1 MEASAC
7 SAAGGTAVQRAETQT
22 ECTRFK
28 GCFDENMGF
37 NTAVSQ
43 AQCTNRDIC
52 DPDQYEWKNV
62 LEWTP
67 GVWYPSK
74 MMPAHWKQRELEK
87 KNVWGKKVSMDSL
100 NMIIGNSLSAMAA
113 EAYKTEFMCKN
124 EPLYAVL
131 EKVACACGSGRSST
145 ACDGVL
151 ERAQSVPIVTQTLFL
166 TAETQHLTTAVG
178 SVAISSQSIQAS
190 VTKRSDNVA
199 VSILATPAF
208 ELRNTSSSM
217 GNDRRAAASISC
229 SDFDIIRNSQGQV
242 VGQLIGDGL
251 AVEGLKSGNM
261 TVCLQNTK
269 NIPKCMVKYPVT
281 DFAFG
286 DDTNKPTMP
295 LGITI
300 TTDKSDR
307 LCGQVPIK
315 ATGKTLVFPIM
326 RTSDLK
332 PYSPYTGAKVTKTMT
347 LSIVSK
353 DLFSLDRAIAF
364 KKSIATSI
372 HGVDVDASSIVITK
386 VCDAS
391 GCIDYAKSSSRRRTL
406 TSGVTVSYEIKADAA
421 AVASIQ
427 RALSDASFA
436 TTFEKSMKDNGYAIT
451 WIDKPKPSSP
461 PPPSTSTPTVV
472 LETVPLDKIHVVT
485 LSVTMP
491 YSKAEFDTAKQD
503 NYKSAMADTAG
514 TSASNVYIL
523 EIKESPRRAGSVD
536 VQTQI
541 RAKDAA
547 GVQVLANTLGSGDA
561 LKTKLNKNL
570 EAKGMKASTGVSNPV
585 VGVVE
590 SPPKSNS
597 GLALPPKTNSGLN
610 IGAIIGG
617 CLGGAALVVGIF
629 VYYQCYVTK
638 AKPPTDIN
646 ADTIATTT
654 YLASSTAPIVHQSPG
669 GFGAQAGLGFGA
681 QPGGFSRV

>member
-1 MEASAC
+1 VHNMEASAC
-7 SAAGGTAVQRAETQT
+7 SAAGGSAVVRAETQA
-22 ECTRFK
+22 ECTRFR
-28 GCFDENMGF
+28 GCFDRNMGF

-43 AQCTNRDIC
+43 AHCTNRNIC

-67 GVWYPSK
+67 GVWHPSK
-74 MMPAHWKQRELEK
+74 MMSAGIHWKERALEK

-100 NMIIGNSLSAMAA
+100 YMLIQDALYSMAA

-145 ACDGVL
+145 ACEGVL
-151 ERAQSVPIVTQTLFL
+151 ERAPSVPIVTQTIFL
-166 TAETQHLTTAVG
+166 NAETQHLTTAVG
-178 SVAISSQSIQAS
+178 SVAISSKSIQAS
-190 VTKRSDNVA
+190 VKRGSDNVE

-217 GNDRRAAASISC
+217 SNDRRTAPSISC
-229 SDFDIIRNSQGQV
+229 SDFEIIRNSQGQV
-242 VGQLIGDGL
+242 VGQPIGDGL
-251 AVEGLKSGNM
+251 AVGGLKDGNM
-261 TVCLQNTK
+261 TVCLQNIK
-269 NIPKCMVKYPVT
+269 NIPKCMVKYPVA

-286 DDTNKPTMP
+286 DDKNKPTVP

-307 LCGQVPIK
+307 LCGQVSIK
-315 ATGKTLVFPIM
+315 ATGKTLVFPIL

-332 PYSPYTGAKVTKTMT
+332 PYFPYMGAKVTKAMT

-353 DLFSLDRAIAF
+353 DLFSLDQANAF

-372 HGVDVDASSIVITK
+372 QGVDVDASSIVITK

-391 GCIDYAKSSSRRRTL
+391 GCIDYANPSRRRQTL

-421 AVASIQ
+421 VVASIQ
-427 RALSDASFA
+427 LALSDASFA
-436 TTFEKSMKDNGYAIT
+436 TKFEKSMKDNGYAIT
-451 WIDKPKPSSP
+451 WVDKPPPP
-461 PPPSTSTPTVV
+461 PPPSPAPAPRPAPAPVV
-472 LETVPLDKIHVVT
+472 IEKVPLPLDTKHFVT

-514 TSASNVYIL
+514 TSASNVDIL
-523 EIKESPRRAGSVD
+523 QIKESRRRADSVD
-536 VQTQI
+536 VKTQI

-547 GVQVLANTLGSGDA
+547 GVQALANTLGSGDA

-570 EAKGMKASTGVSNPV
+570 EAKGIKASTGVSDPV
-585 VGVVE
+585 VSGA
-590 SPPKSNS
+590 SPPRDNS
-597 GLALPPKTNSGLN
+597 GVYVG
-610 IGAIIGG
+610 GIIGG
-617 CLGGAALVVGIF
+617 CLGGVALIGIGIF
-629 VYYQCYVTK
+629 VYCRYYVKKKEHEPAIPDGT
-638 AKPPTDIN
+638 
-646 ADTIATTT
+646 
-654 YLASSTAPIVHQSPG
+654 
-669 GFGAQAGLGFGA
+669 LGMPA
-681 QPGGFSRV
+681 V